1 MDTGQWKGSVG
12 GSPQGWNDIT
22 VDIYKDYMEPTSPH
36 AACVRAKIDNGYEEW
51 LDYPRIFEILKDVTF
66 NGNISICFEGGDRN
80 RFDERECLR
89 LAANHLREVMAAAA

>member
-66 NGNISICFEGGDRN
+66 NGKRFNLLRGRRPKPVRRERMPQAGG
-80 RFDERECLR
+80 
-89 LAANHLREVMAAAA
+89 